1 MGGSQVTLNTTT
13 GPQTKFLYYAQYETF
28 CFFISFRAV
37 DKGGF
42 AEAMIHFS
50 PIPVTEAATGSPL

>member
-1 MGGSQVTLNTTT
+1 MPSMKRSAFSLA
-13 GPQTKFLYYAQYETF
+13 FD
-28 CFFISFRAV
+28 AV

-42 AEAMIHFS
+42 AEAMTHFS